1 MSFGRGTL
9 LAGADT
15 GPAGRDARTLRLGL
29 AQMFRGLAV
38 APGAAALAVS
48 TGLINAACMVLGAK
62 AVGWA
67 TEHVVVPSFARGQFL
82 AGSAAIGALFIL
94 GVSLVRVVTIV
105 LRAVGTGIVQFGNEA
120 RARRAVVDA
129 YLRLGI
135 SWHRRHPAGA
145 LVSRGVLDTE
155 TAWDPM
161 QHFPFALGM
170 TAMLLMVLGNI
181 ALVDGPLA
189 VITAILMPL
198 VFGANLVYQRVLTPR
213 ARGAQ
218 RRRAVVSGLA
228 HEALAGRQV
237 VRTLG
242 ITEHE
247 IDRFATAADESRVAN
262 RRMGDAGAMF
272 DPIIELL
279 PPLAA
284 LLVLAVGVA
293 RVDDGHLGVGALV
306 EVIYLLIT
314 TAIPLN
320 VIARFLGV
328 LPLGVAGTGR
338 VEEILTATEHPA
350 HGAHRPAAGT
360 GGVRLIADEVGFRYR
375 IDDALAAERD
385 ALREIALDLE
395 PGAIIAVA
403 GTTGSG
409 KSTLLALLA
418 HLLEPD
424 RGRITLDGEDTRDL
438 APDAVRRRT
447 ALVTQQPFLFA
458 DTVRANVTLG
468 AEGTAADLDRALR
481 IAGADGFVAR
491 LADGPDTPLDETSQ
505 LSGGQRQRIA
515 LARAIFRRPGLLLLD
530 DATSALD
537 PLVERTVVDALREE
551 YAGDDRRTTV
561 VLVGH
566 RAATVALADTV
577 ILLAGG
583 RIVARGTH
591 TELLDTVP
599 EYRALLGAYAD
610 DTTGP
615 PSFAPTD
622 ASAGREDSVTR

>member
-15 GPAGRDARTLRLGL
+15 GPSGQDARTLRLGL
-29 AQMFRGLAV
+29 AQMFRGLTV
-38 APGAAALAVS
+38 APGAATLAVV
-48 TGLINAACMVLGAK
+48 TGLVNAACMVLGAK

-67 TEHVVVPSFARGQFL
+67 TEHVVVPSFARGEFL
-82 AGSAAIGALFIL
+82 PGAAALGALFIL
-94 GVSLVRVVTIV
+94 GVSLLRVVTIV

-120 RARRAVVDA
+120 RSRAAVVDA
-129 YLRLGI
+129 YLRLGV

-145 LVSRGVLDTE
+145 LVSRAVPDAE

-170 TAMLLMVLGNI
+170 TAMLVMVLADI
-181 ALVDGPLA
+181 VLVDGPLA
-189 VITAILMPL
+189 VITALLMPL
-198 VFGANLVYQRVLTPR
+198 VFGANLTYQRVLTPR
-213 ARGAQ
+213 ARAAQ

-247 IDRFATAADESRVAN
+247 IGRFATAADESRVAN
-262 RRMGDAGAMF
+262 RRMGDAGAVF
-272 DPIIELL
+272 DPVIELL

-284 LLVLAVGVA
+284 LVVLAVGVT
-293 RVDDGHLGVGALV
+293 RVDAGHLGVGALV

-328 LPLGVAGTGR
+328 LPLGVAGRGR

-350 HGAHRPAAGT
+350 HGQHRGAAGA
-360 GGVRLIADEVGFRYR
+360 GGIALSAADVAFRYR
-375 IDDALAAERD
+375 VGDVLAADRD
-385 ALREIALDLE
+385 ALTDIALDLR
-395 PGAIIAVA
+395 PGEVVAVA
-403 GTTGSG
+403 GATGSG

-418 HLLEPD
+418 HLLEAD
-424 RGRITLDGEDTRDL
+424 RGRIRLDGIDTREL

-468 AEGTAADLDRALR
+468 ADGTDADLDRALR
-481 IAGADGFVAR
+481 IAGADTFVAR
-491 LADGPDTPLDETSQ
+491 LPRGADTVLDESTQ

-515 LARAIFRRPGLLLLD
+515 LARAVFRRPGLLLLD

-537 PLVERTVVDALREE
+537 PLVERAVVDALRAE

-566 RAATVALADTV
+566 RAATVALADSV

-583 RIVARGTH
+583 RVAARGAH
-591 TELLDTVP
+591 GELLATVP
-599 EYRALLGAYAD
+599 GYRALLGAYSNHTAHTAHTAD
-610 DTTGP
+610 P
-615 PSFAPTD
+615 HAP
-622 ASAGREDSVTR
+622 AAREDSADR